1 MNKPVIVVK
10 AGGLVAENET
20 TLKNLAKEVSNLSP
34 RYHFILVHGGGST
47 VSSIQ
52 KTFGI
57 KPVFKDGIRIT
68 SKKEM
73 ELVDMGL
80 AGCMNK
86 KLVRIFIKYGIR
98 AAGISGADGATFIGK
113 SIGDTN
119 CRTGKIVRTD
129 KKLIQTLIG
138 GGFVPI
144 LSSVSID
151 NKGDALNI
159 NADEAALAA
168 GTAFNASQIIFISN
182 TAGIINGDK
191 YYSQLNEH
199 EIYNLI
205 AQKIIKGGMV
215 PKVESSLKALKNGAR
230 SVVIGNYS
238 DYSDLEK
245 LLAGKKGTQI
255 WLK

>member
-1 MNKPVIVVK
+1 MSKPVIVVK
-10 AGGLVAENET
+10 TGGLVAENGT
-20 TLKNLAKEVSNLSP
+20 ALKNLAKEVHNLSP
-34 RYHFILVHGGGST
+34 KYHFILVHGGGAT

-52 KTFGI
+52 KTYGI

-80 AGCMNK
+80 AGYMNK
-86 KLVRIFIKYGIR
+86 KLVRIFIKNGIR
-98 AAGISGADGATFIGK
+98 AVGISGADGATFIGK

-119 CRTGKIVRTD
+119 CKTGKIVRTD
-129 KKLIQTLIG
+129 KELIQTLIL

-151 NKGDALNI
+151 NEGDALNI

-182 TAGIINGDK
+182 TAGIINGGK
-191 YYSQLNEH
+191 YYSQLNEQ
-199 EIYNLI
+199 EIHNLI
-205 AQKIIKGGMV
+205 AQKIINGGMI
-215 PKVESSLKALKNGAR
+215 PKVESSLKALKNGAG
-230 SVVIGNYS
+230 SVVIGDYS